1 MSDKYRSPDTR
12 ELSDRGLPEADFPAA
27 SGEFRVYFEPDAHE
41 KILAHAEKDKSVELG
56 GVLAGTWQR
65 DKDGPFVAVRHVIC
79 SQLAASGT
87 GEVTFTHDAWA
98 EIHREMD
105 GKYPDLAIV
114 GWYHTHPDFGVFLS
128 ERDRFIHEHFF
139 GQPGQIALVVDPVR
153 NLEGVFVW
161 RNGKTARCPHYWIGK
176 RVFSPPRET
185 EEVRFESPTS
195 GTRPADSP
203 PSDAGPARTDWLL
216 WVLATVLFF
225 MLGFMLADLRN
236 SWNRARLVD
245 GVIAHFGTM
254 KVLRPG
260 LRENLAL
267 VESEIGR
274 IEKELAAIRSKDAG
288 EESDARAPRDRL
300 PERLQAVKAALGEIR
315 EMYGFDDLESEIL
328 ARRLAE
334 SFAGAQG
341 GVSLEPAERKPR
353 DDLPEAGKG
362 GAATSPPKPAASRA
376 SPTEPAPPVGQT
388 RQESP
393 GAPESQKSP

>member
-41 KILAHAEKDKSVELG
+41 RILAHAEKDKSVELG

-79 SQLAASGT
+79 SQLAASGA

-161 RNGKTARCPHYWIGK
+161 RNGKTARCPHYWIGN

-185 EEVRFESPTS
+185 EEGRPEPSKS

-216 WVLATVLFF
+216 WVLATALFF

-267 VESEIGR
+267 VELEVGK

-288 EESDARAPRDRL
+288 EESDATAPRGPIAGTSPGGQSRPRRDSGDVRH
-300 PERLQAVKAALGEIR
+300 
-315 EMYGFDDLESEIL
+315 DDLESEIL
-328 ARRLAE
+328 AQLAE
-334 SFAGAQG
+334 S
-341 GVSLEPAERKPR
+341 L
-353 DDLPEAGKG
+353 
-362 GAATSPPKPAASRA
+362 AALSRLFR
-376 SPTEPAPPVGQT
+376 QT
-388 RQESP
+388 RGEELATICRKRKAAMRLRRRQPPRLVLRARPAGWP
-393 GAPESQKSP
+393 GQSKIAPGLESQKSP